1 MGENEG
7 GGNGSLCGTRRRG
20 AYWTEGEIGEDDG
33 LGMGFLGNR
42 GVFALWLLS
51 SLEIS
56 GGDYV
61 TILLFDASLVFEAP
75 LLFID
80 LHSV

>member
-1 MGENEG
+1 
-7 GGNGSLCGTRRRG
+7 
-20 AYWTEGEIGEDDG
+20 
-33 LGMGFLGNR
+33 MGFLGNR

-61 TILLFDASLVFEAP
+61 TILLLDAPLVFEA
-75 LLFID
+75 LWFFID